1 MNIRKMTDEGAV
13 DTINEICDGLK
24 TFFENNPENCKEFL
38 KMLVEEVLDPLAAED
53 YWGTEGWEHGLN
65 VEV

>member
-1 MNIRKMTDEGAV
+1 MNIKKMSDEGAV

-24 TFFENNPENCKEFL
+24 MFFENNPENCKEFL